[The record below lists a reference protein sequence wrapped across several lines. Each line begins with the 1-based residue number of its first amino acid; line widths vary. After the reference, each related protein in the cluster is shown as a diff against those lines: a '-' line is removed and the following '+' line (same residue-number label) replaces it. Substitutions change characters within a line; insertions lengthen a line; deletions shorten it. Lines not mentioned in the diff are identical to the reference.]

1 MKFNRKAK
9 IDTSQIVDRRGDAG
23 GGGQSGFRMPMR
35 FPRGRG
41 GMFPRGGMYGRRRRP
56 MGRGMGCGMGLVGV
70 VVAALISLVV
80 FKTGGGSSSAGPDT
94 SQPADLSQCSVGTGE
109 PPLGCRIGYDVTSIQ
124 DFWAQALP
132 DQAGTTYQKAKI
144 VWFTSATSSGCG
156 QASAGMGPFYC
167 PADKLVYLDPSFFHD
182 MLQGQ
187 LGASGGDLAEAYVVA
202 HEYGHHVQDVLGTM
216 AKAQS
221 SATGPTSASVRLELQ
236 ADCYAGLWVHAAS
249 TVKDANGQTLISGIT
264 DADLADAVNAA
275 QAVGDDRI
283 QQQSQGSVDQEQ
295 WTHGSSAQRVAWFT
309 KGYRNGQLSACD
321 TFSASS
327 L

>member
-9 IDTSQIVDRRGDAG
+9 IDTGQIVDRRGQRQQG
-23 GGGQSGFRMPMR
+23 GGGAPFRMPMG

-41 GMFPRGGMYGRRRRP
+41 GIYGRRRR
-56 MGRGMGCGMGLVGV
+56 GIGRRGMGCGGLALMLVLAVVGFF
-70 VVAALISLVV
+70 V
-80 FKTGGGSSSAGPDT
+80 FRSSGNGVSSASNDT
-94 SQPADLSQCSVGTGE
+94 SQPADLSACSAGSGE
-109 PPLGCRIGYDVTSIQ
+109 PPLDCRIGYDVTSIQ
-124 DFWAQALP
+124 DFWAHELPQQAHVP
-132 DQAGTTYQKAKI
+132 YERAKI
-144 VWFTSATSSGCG
+144 VWFTSTTSSGCG

-202 HEYGHHVQDVLGTM
+202 HEYGHHLQDLLGTM
-216 AKAQS
+216 SKAQS

-236 ADCYAGLWVHAAS
+236 ADCYAGIWVHSAA
-249 TVKDANGQTLISGIT
+249 TVKDESGQPLISGIT

-283 QQQSQGSVDQEQ
+283 QQQTQGHVDQEQ
-295 WTHGSSAQRVAWFT
+295 WTHGSAAERVSWFK
-309 KGYRNGQLSACD
+309 KGYRTGQLSACD
-321 TFSASS
+321 TFAAGA

>member
-9 IDTSQIVDRRGDAG
+9 IDNGQIVDRRGQGGQG
-23 GGGQSGFRMPMR
+23 GGSPFRMPMR

-41 GMFPRGGMYGRRRRP
+41 GMFPRGGMYRRRRG
-56 MGRGMGCGMGLVGV
+56 MRRGGMGCGGL
-70 VVAALISLVV
+70 ALIVVLAVVGFLVFRTV
-80 FKTGGGSSSAGPDT
+80 GGDSSASPDT
-94 SQPADLSQCSVGTGE
+94 SQPADLSQCSTGTGE
-109 PPLGCRIGYDVTSIQ
+109 PPLECRIGYDVTSVQ
-124 DFWAQALP
+124 DFWAEALP
-132 DQAGTTYQKAKI
+132 QQAHVTYQKSKI
-144 VWFTSATSSGCG
+144 VWFTAATSSGCG

-167 PADKLVYLDPSFFHD
+167 PADRLVYLDPSFFHD

-202 HEYGHHVQDVLGTM
+202 HEYGHHVQDLLGTM
-216 AKAQS
+216 SKAQS

-236 ADCYAGLWVHAAS
+236 ADCYAGLWVHSAS
-249 TVKDANGQTLISGIT
+249 TVQDESGQTLISGIT

-283 QQQSQGSVDQEQ
+283 QQETQGHVDQEQ
-295 WTHGSSAQRVAWFT
+295 WTHGSAAQRVSWFT
-309 KGYRNGQLSACD
+309 KGYRTGQLSACD
-321 TFSASS
+321 TFAAGA